1 MRRMISLRKLVRT
14 HTYSQSFPSLFS
26 LSRKLIPCSALPL
39 RLSGLAVEA
48 VATSAASLSN
58 HFVFEDEGEE
68 DQDGEEDASTPP
80 STVAAATSGGA
91 GGGGEGN
98 PEDDQLEDDFN
109 AAWEVLDAARTLFGK
124 IEGPKARLQEAEC
137 LVALGDLSLETGSL
151 YLSLARSA
159 PL

>member
-91 GGGGEGN
+91 GGGG
-98 PEDDQLEDDFN
+98 DQLEDDFN